1 MKKHFN
7 QRDILYGYFDVPTL
21 MLISIN
27 NIFGDKTYDI
37 IVLSRGEIFTSSSES
52 GIQCTE
58 QNMSQYMESRN
69 CDNFRGIEVFKTLCF
84 YGKTVEGHNSKIL
97 SRGSHS
103 RSPSDVRLLAIY
115 QIDTLWN
122 QVCDYIGHDD
132 ANEIFCASNDI
143 SLMIRRKRGM
153 IRLKKFYDDD
163 RRREAKRIEIVANSL
178 RLFGKEE
185 QERVVWD
192 GLRKRLHHMFK
203 NHEKDEKEVKRLV
216 SSCWSLTR
224 SKICV
229 ALHLEGLPTTA
240 SGILQLNERY
250 LHNFTLQT

>member
-1 MKKHFN
+1 MHKERKNISRKLIIEGLNEPTKELSRRLLSGCFKNFAPVYPNDKYLDASKELLTCKCDIFDTNKLFLSRKPYGFKIVKKHFN

-69 CDNFRGIEVFKTLCF
+69 CDNFRGIEVLKTLCF

-143 SLMIRRKRGM
+143 SSMIRRKRGM
-153 IRLKKFYDDD
+153 ISLKQF
-163 RRREAKRIEIVANSL
+163 L
-178 RLFGKEE
+178 
-185 QERVVWD
+185 
-192 GLRKRLHHMFK
+192 
-203 NHEKDEKEVKRLV
+203 
-216 SSCWSLTR
+216 
-224 SKICV
+224 
-229 ALHLEGLPTTA
+229 
-240 SGILQLNERY
+240 
-250 LHNFTLQT
+250 